1 MRRVRRISG
10 DAVKCVN
17 LISAMLRT
25 LVGEDD
31 TPSPL
36 LRQLSIG
43 TGASEAE
50 LEVAQDIALLCADIM
65 DKIAKE
71 AANGN
76 LRTAAIS
83 ITSMVVSGTIDLVAD
98 RKGKS

>member
-25 LVGEDD
+25 MVGEDD
-31 TPSPL
+31 APSPL
-36 LRQLSIG
+36 LRQLSVG
-43 TGASEAE
+43 TGTSEAE
-50 LEVAQDIALLCADIM
+50 LEIAQDIALLCADIM

-83 ITSMVVSGTIDLVAD
+83 ISSMIISGARELATDQ
-98 RKGKS
+98 RGKS